1 MKKILLFLIAMVAVI
16 LSANGQSGFE
26 INSGFIKPFS
36 ILNKDA
42 PYTSGSSADYNLS
55 FYISTAYKLKAS
67 DKLFFCLN
75 LSFNNYKLD
84 FYEKT
89 AIHPGLDEHIKDLAY
104 SFNYLNL
111 FFYPELVFGN
121 TLKYY
126 INAGVFGGIFL
137 NGTKTG
143 LLISGRSQWGPDGPY
158 MEYIETDVE
167 GKANEDVRN
176 FTAGVLL
183 GTGLRYQ
190 ISDNWGFHLNVS
202 GRYLPFPVDNDF
214 TQCQL
219 DLIISVGAEYI
230 IKRRDMY
237 KPVQ

>member
-1 MKKILLFLIAMVAVI
+1 MRKTLLLISALLAVI
-16 LSANGQSGFE
+16 SSVNGQSAFE
-26 INSGFIKPFS
+26 VNSGFIKPFS
-36 ILNKDA
+36 ILDKDA

-67 DKLFFCLN
+67 DKLFFGLN

-104 SFNYLNL
+104 NFNYLNL

-121 TLKYY
+121 KLKYY
-126 INAGVFGGIFL
+126 INAGVFGGIYL

-143 LLISGRSQWGPDGPY
+143 LLISGRAQWGPDGPY
-158 MEYIETDVE
+158 MEYIETEVE
-167 GKANEDVRN
+167 GKANEDIRN
-176 FTAGVLL
+176 FTAGVQL

-190 ISDNWGFHLNVS
+190 ISDYWGIHLNTS
-202 GRYLPFPVDNDF
+202 GRYLPFPFETDF
-214 TQCQL
+214 TKSQV

-230 IKRRDMY
+230 FKRRDMQ
-237 KPVQ
+237 KPKQ